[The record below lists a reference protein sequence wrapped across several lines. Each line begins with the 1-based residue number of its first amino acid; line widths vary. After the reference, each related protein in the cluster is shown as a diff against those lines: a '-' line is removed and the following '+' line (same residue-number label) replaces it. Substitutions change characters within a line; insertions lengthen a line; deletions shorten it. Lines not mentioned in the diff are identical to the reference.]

1 MRESRRS
8 VSARP
13 QSGQLSDL
21 QLYMREVNKH
31 PLLTAEE
38 ERELGWRILND
49 NCPIARDKMIRSNL
63 RLVIAIAKRYAG
75 RGMSLSD
82 LIEEGNIGLMRGV
95 EGYDPA
101 QGARFSTY
109 AGWWIKQSIKRALV
123 NAGQPVHVPAYM
135 VELIAKWKIAYRK
148 LELENGTA
156 PSLADLAREMDLP
169 IRKVRIIRRAVKA
182 FQTPRQSPVDDNGK
196 LINFGEIITDSSV
209 GEPHERVFQNEDL
222 RIVKRLLDCI
232 DDREAR
238 VLRMRFGLD
247 GAEPLSFKQ
256 IAEELNCSRER
267 ARQIVD
273 EALTKLNGHLTGEN
287 PEAAANFREALLVE
301 TGTSRRAVD

>member
-1 MRESRRS
+1 M
-8 VSARP
+8 SARP